1 MAAAT
6 TATAA
11 ETTNNIPNWKA
22 SGDWID
28 ITIRKLD
35 MYTYY

>member
-1 MAAAT
+1 MAAEAV
-6 TATAA
+6 
-11 ETTNNIPNWKA
+11 ETTNNNIPNWKA